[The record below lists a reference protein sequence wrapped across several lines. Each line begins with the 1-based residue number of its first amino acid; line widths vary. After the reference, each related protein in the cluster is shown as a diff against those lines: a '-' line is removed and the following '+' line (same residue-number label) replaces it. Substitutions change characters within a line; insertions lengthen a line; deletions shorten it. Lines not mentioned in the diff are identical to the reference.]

1 MWAKPWTMKEGFL
14 IGEGLLLAGLMLQI
28 SIGPIDWSLFAW
40 PFNIILLVLLC
51 GFIGLMYALR
61 KKVYAFEWMM
71 HYGAAVPALVYALA
85 LTVIMGLTVQVEDG
99 GIPGLSQML
108 RFWPFVLAWTWMM
121 VISGL
126 AALNHLMHFDLK
138 EIPFIVNHLGV
149 FIAIVCAT
157 LGSADKHELTMTVF
171 CGSTE
176 WRARDGKNEIV
187 EPGLAIELHE
197 FIMETYDNGYP
208 KRFASDISVYT
219 QDGKN
224 IRGIVD
230 VNKPIMVNGWKIYQY
245 GYDSKAGEASEY
257 SQFLMVKDQWIFWV
271 YLGIYMMLA
280 GAICLMVFMA
290 PKPVKS

>member
-1 MWAKPWTMKEGFL
+1 MPASNHMKEGFL
-14 IGEGLLLAGLMLQI
+14 AGGGLLLVGLMLQLI
-28 SIGPIDWSLFAW
+28 IGPIEWSLFAW
-40 PFNIILLVLLC
+40 PVDIILLLLLC

-71 HYGAAVPALVYALA
+71 HYGAAVPSLVYALA
-85 LTVIMGLTVQVEDG
+85 LTVVMGLTAQVEDG

-108 RFWPFVLAWTWMM
+108 SFWPFVLAWTWMM

-126 AALNHLMHFDLK
+126 AALNHLMHFSLK

-149 FIAIVCAT
+149 FVAVVCAT
-157 LGSADKHELTMTVF
+157 LGSADRHEATMTVF
-171 CGSTE
+171 VGSTE
-176 WRARDGKNEIV
+176 RMAQDEGNKIV
-187 EPGLAIELHE
+187 EPGIAIELHE

-219 QDGKN
+219 QDGKD
-224 IRGIVD
+224 IRGTVD
-230 VNKPIMVNGWKIYQY
+230 VNKPIKVNGWKIYQY
-245 GYDSKAGEASEY
+245 GYDSKAGAASEY
-257 SQFLMVKDQWIFWV
+257 SQFLMVKDPWIFWV

-280 GAICLMVFMA
+280 GALCLMVFMA